1 MLSTSFQETPK
12 LSLVLFLVSLS
23 CCCQRV
29 TVRIGW
35 FYSSLKKGFLQFSF
49 VLRTQPT
56 LLGLFLQVKPS
67 PFPFII
73 SFKAEWS
80 DTLFCTL
87 VLVLWFFRD
96 VTYCH
101 PKACILVFVEFL
113 IICPFLKSLSE
124 HQSQWLQNTFYLA
137 DKGSNSLTCHDCVYN
152 IK

>member
-87 VLVLWFFRD
+87 VLVLWFFKRCY
-96 VTYCH
+96 VLSSESMYFSLCG
-101 PKACILVFVEFL
+101 IL

-152 IK
+152 LK